1 MATEYRNQQG
11 GVVIGRDRATV
22 GVDEGLRQYM
32 LKVYNWMALGLV
44 LTGAVAFAVISV
56 EPIQQLFFE
65 YVRTSRGLAPKLT
78 ILGWVALFAPIAL
91 VFFFSFRIERMS
103 AATAQGTFWLYAALM
118 GLSLAPIAAVY
129 TGESLAKAF
138 FISAATFGA
147 MSLYGYTTKRNL
159 TGLGNFLIMGLIGC
173 LIAVVVNIFLQ
184 SAALGFA
191 LSVLLVL
198 IFVGLTAYD
207 TQWIKNNYDASD
219 DGEVMTKKSILGA
232 FHLYLDFIN
241 IFILILQLFGV
252 RRD

>member
-1 MATEYRNQQG
+1 MEYRNQQG
-11 GVVIGRDRATV
+11 GIVVGRDRATV

-65 YVRTSRGLAPKLT
+65 YVRTTRGLAPKLT
-78 ILGWVALFAPIAL
+78 ILGWVALIAPLAL
-91 VFFFSFRIERMS
+91 VFFFRVERMS
-103 AATAQGTFWLYAALM
+103 ASTAQGLFWLYAALM

-129 TGESLAKAF
+129 TSESLAKAF

-147 MSLYGYTTKRNL
+147 MSLYGYTTKRDL
-159 TGLGNFLIMGLIGC
+159 TKFGNFLIMGLIGC
-173 LIAVVVNIFLQ
+173 LIGTVVNIFLQ
-184 SAALGFA
+184 SSAFGFA
-191 LSVLLVL
+191 LSIMLVL

-219 DGEVMTKKSILGA
+219 DGEVLAKKSILGA
-232 FHLYLDFIN
+232 LHLYLDFIN
-241 IFILILQLFGV
+241 IFVLILQLFGV